1 MELRNKAYIKNV
13 YNSAAG
19 VHIDVEWLDKRPYE
33 LDDGTKEVLKRGLQ
47 WRDHGKAQKPE
58 AVDNTPL
65 GQMCRGNRIPC
76 AQVFVKKS
84 WLTHFKTLIKAH
96 TAAVK
101 KYKAAKHG
109 SQ

>member
-1 MELRNKAYIKNV
+1 MELRDKAFIKNV

-19 VHIDVEWLDKRPYE
+19 VHIDVDWLDKRPYE
-33 LDDGTKEVLKRGLQ
+33 LDDGTKEVLKRCLQ

-76 AQVFVKKS
+76 AQVFVKAS
-84 WLTHFKTLIKAH
+84 WLTHFKTLINAH
-96 TAAVK
+96 KAAVK
-101 KYKAAKHG
+101 KFKAAKHG